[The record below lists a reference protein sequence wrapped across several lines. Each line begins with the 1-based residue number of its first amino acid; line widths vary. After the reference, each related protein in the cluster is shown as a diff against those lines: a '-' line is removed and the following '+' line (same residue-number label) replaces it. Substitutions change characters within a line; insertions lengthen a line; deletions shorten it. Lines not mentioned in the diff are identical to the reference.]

1 MRFALAHARS
11 PPMPPSAPAMIDSY
25 GGGGFRVGETRFEG
39 SILIVKG
46 EVRPWPV
53 RTLAELRPLDL
64 ADVAA
69 LGSLE
74 VEVLLLGTGAS
85 MALAPRPVRDWMATA
100 GVGLDVMST
109 PEACRMYNYLA
120 GEGRRVAV
128 ALLAV

>member
-1 MRFALAHARS
+1 MPS
-11 PPMPPSAPAMIDSY
+11 PAPPPIIDAY
-25 GGGGFRVGETRFEG
+25 GGGGFRVGAERFEG

-53 RTLAELRPLDL
+53 RALGDLRPQDL
-64 ADVAA
+64 ADVAQLGA
-69 LGSLE
+69 LE
-74 VEVLLLGTGAS
+74 IEVLLLGTGAA
-85 MALAPRPVRDWMATA
+85 MALAPRPVRDWMNTA

-120 GEGRRVAV
+120 GEGRRVAA

>member
-1 MRFALAHARS
+1 MPVPPS
-11 PPMPPSAPAMIDSY
+11 PPVIDSY
-25 GGGGFRVGETRFEG
+25 GAGGFRIGEARHQG

-46 EVRPWPV
+46 EVRPWAV
-53 RTLAELRPLDL
+53 RHLADLQPQDL
-64 ADVAA
+64 ATVAA

-74 VEVLLLGTGAS
+74 VEVLLLGTGAA

-109 PEACRMYNYLA
+109 PEACRLYNYLA
-120 GEGRRVAV
+120 GEGRRVAA